1 MIEIDSSLIDSS
13 LNIISDTLSNYEM
26 DETSSLILSIIIGVC
41 LSASCG
47 FRIFT
52 PFFILSVLGYFN
64 IFELNE
70 EVSWIASLPAMM
82 GLGVATACEMLAYYI
97 PWFDNLLGMISTP
110 IAATAGAAIGA
121 VIMSDLDPYL
131 QWAIAIIAGGGGS
144 TAIHLSIESIRAM
157 STATTGGFANFLV
170 TTFENFAA
178 IFFSILA
185 IIAPFITFFLL
196 ILCGFIFF
204 MVIKMLR
211 KKVIRKLRKKSG

>member
-1 MIEIDSSLIDSS
+1 MIEINSSLI
-13 LNIISDTLSNYEM
+13 IIADTLSNYEM
-26 DETSSLILSIIIGVC
+26 YETWPLILSIIIGVC
-41 LSASCG
+41 LSACCG

-70 EVSWIASLPAMM
+70 EVIWIASFPAMM
-82 GLGVATACEMLAYYI
+82 ALGVATVSEMLAYYI
-97 PWFDNLLGMISTP
+97 PWFDNLLGVISTP
-110 IAATAGAAIGA
+110 IAAIAGVVIGA
-121 VIMSDLDPYL
+121 VIMSDIDPYL

-157 STATTGGFANFLV
+157 STATTGGLANFLV
-170 TTFENFAA
+170 STFENFGA

-185 IIAPFITFFLL
+185 IIFPVITFFLL

-211 KKVIRKLRKKSG
+211 KKVIRKLRKKQVKTH